1 MNEIENLLKI
11 IPREEDLENYK
22 NIAISLFNLK
32 QWDLSLRFF
41 KFYNNYKHD
50 DTLCIYYA
58 TIFDNKNNKKEAIK
72 YYEKSIKYYPDYY
85 KIYGNLAR
93 LYADI
98 YVFGE
103 KEKQIYYTEKAYEL
117 NPTDDINKLN
127 MLLIACKYNDLDKAK
142 YFFNEIKTDN
152 PSVLFSYGCFLI
164 HNKEFKDGFKL
175 YRYRIEH
182 DQQALPGGLK
192 NIWQPNI
199 DISDKVILVSYEQ
212 GFGDTLMFI
221 RFVKD
226 LKPLCKQV
234 KVLVQD
240 ELYDLLKS
248 LDLEIY
254 TDKTKEQI
262 EYDYFVPM
270 MDLPLLLDIDF
281 NNLPEKDGY
290 IPMPEGSNPLI
301 KGNKFK
307 IGICYSGSKDG
318 LKTCRDIPLKEL
330 YPIFDLPV
338 EIYSFQKE
346 DLKNQL
352 DKVPSKY
359 NIIKLGDTFKSWK
372 DTAIA
377 MSKMDLMITTD
388 NGILNLAGA
397 LGIKTFALFNK
408 YPEFRWFDLNDDLKW
423 YSIKPFQ
430 CKEFNDWGEVVKRL
444 KKEVENVLNK

>member
-58 TIFDNKNNKKEAIK
+58 TIFDNKNNKKEAVK
-72 YYEKSIKYYPDYY
+72 YYEQSLKYYPDYY

-98 YVFGE
+98 YIFGE

-117 NPTDDINKLN
+117 NPDDEINKLN
-127 MLLIACKYNDLDKAK
+127 MLLISCKYNDVEKAK

-199 DISDKVILVSYEQ
+199 DISDKTILVTYEQ

-226 LKPLCKQV
+226 LKSLCKQV
-234 KVLVQD
+234 KVLVQN
-240 ELYDLLKS
+240 ELYDLLKT

-254 TDKTKEQI
+254 PDKAIKEI
-262 EYDYFVPM
+262 EYDYFIPI
-270 MDLPLLLDIDF
+270 MDLPLLLNIDF
-281 NNLPEKDGY
+281 ENLPGKNGY
-290 IPMPEGSNPLI
+290 IPIPKGDI
-301 KGNKFK
+301 KNNKFK

-318 LKTCRDIPLKEL
+318 IKTCRDIPLTKL
-330 YPIFDLPV
+330 YPLFELPV

-346 DLKNQL
+346 DLKNQES
-352 DKVPSKY
+352 KVPYS
-359 NIIKLGDTFKSWK
+359 NFIKLGNTFNSWL
-372 DTAIA
+372 DTAKA
-377 MSKMDLMITTD
+377 MSCMDLIITTD

-397 LGIKTFALFNK
+397 LGVKTFALFNK
-408 YPEFRWFDLNDDLKW
+408 YPEFRWFDLTEDLKW

-430 CKEFNDWGEVVKRL
+430 CKEFNEWDEVVERV